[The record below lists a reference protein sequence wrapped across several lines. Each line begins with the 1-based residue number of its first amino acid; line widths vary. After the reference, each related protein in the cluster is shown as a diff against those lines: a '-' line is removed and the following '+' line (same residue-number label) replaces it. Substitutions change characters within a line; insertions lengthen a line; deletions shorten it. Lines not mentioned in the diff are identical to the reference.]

1 MLFILNLGI
10 SDELISEK
18 QAFTAVLE
26 DDTSCGDNKICRDGK
41 CILNSSRNDLI
52 KNVYDDSRSWLSHL
66 MSLDRKKRQS
76 GNNNT
81 ESNSQSN
88 SASITVIQPT
98 AATAATTTCP
108 PTAAKGRKRRNA
120 ILLRT
125 M

>member
-26 DDTSCGDNKICRDGK
+26 DDTSCGDNKICHDGK
-41 CILNSSRNDLI
+41 CILDASGNDLMKSI
-52 KNVYDDSRSWLSHL
+52 SDDSQSWSSHL

-81 ESNSQSN
+81 VSNTQNN
-88 SASITVIQPT
+88 SGSITVIQPT
-98 AATAATTTCP
+98 AATVVTTTCP
-108 PTAAKGRKRRNA
+108 PTPAKG
-120 ILLRT
+120 
-125 M
+125 